1 MSNKMLA
8 EMYMERV
15 LSIFLFTESMISG
28 RKIQF
33 IEKIIEYK
41 WKVIK

>member
-8 EMYMERV
+8 EMYIKRV
-15 LSIFLFTESMISG
+15 LSILLFIESMISE

-33 IEKIIEYK
+33 IKKMIEYK
-41 WKVIK
+41 

>member
-15 LSIFLFTESMISG
+15 LSISLYTESMISG

-33 IEKIIEYK
+33 IKKMIEYK
-41 WKVIK
+41 WKIIK

>member
-8 EMYMERV
+8 EMYIERV
-15 LSIFLFTESMISG
+15 LSILLFIESMKSG

-33 IEKIIEYK
+33 IKKMIEYK
-41 WKVIK
+41 